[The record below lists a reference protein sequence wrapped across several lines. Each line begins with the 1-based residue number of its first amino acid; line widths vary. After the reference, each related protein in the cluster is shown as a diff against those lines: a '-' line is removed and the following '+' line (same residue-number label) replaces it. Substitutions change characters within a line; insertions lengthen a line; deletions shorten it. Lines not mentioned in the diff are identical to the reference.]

1 MTARAD
7 QTDVS
12 GKLAGTPDEVVH
24 ALQQLRAL
32 EDPAGET
39 VVPVVVTPCAL
50 AHLPIVS
57 GFYRVTQ
64 VDLSMVALKYDRA
77 EVGISLKRVQGYAA
91 PLFEA
96 VVIGGQRATSPAGQV
111 VARAW
116 HAVPAAAAGYETGT
130 QTPTAYVLQSA
141 SGPISVF
148 TTPTGT
154 HFFDSRPQWFLPP
167 DAWYAGAATLRVGGR
182 TVVGRQVQNL
192 PGDWQIDNGLIRA
205 TGGPG
210 AVTLQRWDGASW
222 VGAAQWHI
230 ARGRGGGVDPLTA
243 PHTLTVIRNDPAG
256 VTIRCAHD
264 AAAIIPGSRFVV
276 HVDYSLRRG
285 STVMDVRLATRGAY
299 QWGFLAPVA
308 SGAGSTLAY
317 DSRMDASLQ
326 TIACGVSALSQS
338 LVLEVAGWST
348 KNGANVDV
356 WTSNG
361 GANQQWKFKSVGQ
374 SQKSATVWYRPSSE
388 QSRVR
393 VQWRVYGNP
402 DSTGGTEMTEACGG
416 WWKATVPSAG
426 SVKTGLSFSYG
437 SATDDNGG
445 KLYDVKGESAA
456 VSGGQAVTDVT
467 PNFAV
472 TNK

>member
-1 MTARAD
+1 MCDLKIGRGQLADVTVRSMTARAD

-77 EVGISLKRVQGYAA
+77 EVGISLKRVQGYTA
-91 PLFEA
+91 PLLEA

-130 QTPTAYVLQSA
+130 QTPTDYVLQSA

-243 PHTLTVIRNDPAG
+243 PHTLTVIRNDPAC
-256 VTIRCAHD
+256 VTIRCAYD
-264 AAAIIPGSRFVV
+264 AAAIISGSRFVV

-326 TIACGVSALSQS
+326 TIACGVSALAQFDRVGGSYFAS
-338 LVLEVAGWST
+338 LVGVQAAAFGWGFAHAHGQQLTAEFYAADQEERVLVVA
-348 KNGANVDV
+348 
-356 WTSNG
+356 
-361 GANQQWKFKSVGQ
+361 
-374 SQKSATVWYRPSSE
+374 R
-388 QSRVR
+388 
-393 VQWRVYGNP
+393 
-402 DSTGGTEMTEACGG
+402 
-416 WWKATVPSAG
+416 
-426 SVKTGLSFSYG
+426 
-437 SATDDNGG
+437 
-445 KLYDVKGESAA
+445 
-456 VSGGQAVTDVT
+456 
-467 PNFAV
+467 
-472 TNK
+472 